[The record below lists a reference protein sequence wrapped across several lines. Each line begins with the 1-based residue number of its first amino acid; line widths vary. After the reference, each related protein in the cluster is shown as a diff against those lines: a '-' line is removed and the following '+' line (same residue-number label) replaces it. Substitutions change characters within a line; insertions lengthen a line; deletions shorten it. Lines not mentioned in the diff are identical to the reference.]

1 MTTLTQFESL
11 ISNTF
16 ESLKM
21 DPGFDFKRPS
31 GTAKTQ
37 LTWSSPSS
45 RTGYVTIKLH
55 NAPNMRTVK
64 TQFPKLECALTL
76 FVPNMHVHQQRLNQ
90 LGIFY
95 ALDGKE
101 CKTSTKAGTRYTIA
115 VDPKQGEITH
125 LQQDLIK
132 QLIKESIQ
140 SLAKYECRRLPV

>member
-11 ISNTF
+11 INNTF
-16 ESLKM
+16 ETLKM
-21 DPGFDFKRPS
+21 DPGFDFKRPN
-31 GTAKTQ
+31 GKAKTQ

-45 RTGYVTIKLH
+45 RTGYVTIKLPD
-55 NAPNMRTVK
+55 APNMKSVKSKYPTVS
-64 TQFPKLECALTL
+64 CALTL
-76 FVPNMHVHQQRLNQ
+76 FVPNMTSHQKKLNQ

-95 ALDGKE
+95 VLDGKE

-115 VDPKQGEITH
+115 VDPKLEITP
-125 LQQDLIK
+125 LQQSLIK